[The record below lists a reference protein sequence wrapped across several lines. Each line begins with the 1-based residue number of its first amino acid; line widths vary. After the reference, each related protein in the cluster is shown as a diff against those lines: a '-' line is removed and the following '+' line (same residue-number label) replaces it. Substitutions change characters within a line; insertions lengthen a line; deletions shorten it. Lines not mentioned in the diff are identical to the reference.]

1 MWLDGRDYRGLL
13 FWYEKACDIEKE
25 MKKGVKK

>member
-1 MWLDGRDYRGLL
+1 MCLDGWDYRGVL
-13 FWYEKACDIEKE
+13 FWYEKARDIEKE